1 MGNAIFKG
9 LYIQY
14 DATFKRLPVRNNA
27 TFKVLKV
34 VIVHCAASS
43 ICQRGYR
50 CKRCLAALPRARD
63 VDDSPIA
70 QGLGDIR

>member
-34 VIVHCAASS
+34 VIVHRVAAHT
-43 ICQRGYR
+43 G
-50 CKRCLAALPRARD
+50 KRDKCGKRSLAALPRARD